1 MNQFDPARSIQDLQY
16 FGEYGGVNPSIED
29 SSTFTF
35 LAANKMEEVFD
46 GKEQGCYL
54 YGRHWNPMNHY
65 LATAIAKMEGCE
77 AGIVTASGMGA
88 VSVTLMQLCQSGDH
102 IVSNRMIYGGSYAL
116 MKNFL
121 PKYHVTTSFVD
132 ITDLA
137 AVEAAIT
144 PNTKVLYTECMSN
157 PLLQISNIPALAAL
171 AKKYNLKLVVDNTF
185 TPILFSPVILGA
197 DIVIHSLTKFIN
209 GTSDTI
215 AGVVVGTQEF
225 IHSLMDVNSGAS
237 MLLGPVM
244 DSLRSASVLKNLHSL
259 PVRMKQ
265 HSKNATFIAQKFA
278 EKGIRTIYPGHE
290 SHPEHELY
298 KRDAHMGYGYGGMIV
313 IDMVTKEKSYQLM
326 EAMQYAN
333 VGYLAVS
340 LGFYKTLFSSP
351 GRSTSSEI
359 PEEER
364 DAMGMTEGLVRISVG
379 LDMDIEETWNRIE
392 GCLAKIEEPAMA

>member
-1 MNQFDPARSIQDLQY
+1 
-16 FGEYGGVNPSIED
+16 
-29 SSTFTF
+29 
-35 LAANKMEEVFD
+35 
-46 GKEQGCYL
+46 
-54 YGRHWNPMNHY
+54 
-65 LATAIAKMEGCE
+65 
-77 AGIVTASGMGA
+77 
-88 VSVTLMQLCQSGDH
+88 
-102 IVSNRMIYGGSYAL
+102 

-121 PKYHVTTSFVD
+121 PKYNVTTSFVD

-157 PLLQISNIPALAAL
+157 PLLEISNIPAMAAL

-215 AGVVVGTQEF
+215 AGVVCGTQEF

-290 SHPEHELY
+290 SHPDHELY

-326 EAMQYAN
+326 EAMQFAN

-364 DAMGMTEGLVRISVG
+364 DAMGMTEGLIRMSVG